1 MQRLKKY
8 AAVAV
13 LILVF
18 PIARFIASSFMLEPS
33 NEIYAYIP
41 QESDFIVELNT
52 QNFIKE
58 MAYQRIY
65 KEAYFMDRVYP
76 ETDEEPE
83 KKFVDTGIDLF
94 GKVILFREE
103 WVNETIWFAILK
115 YTDEDLVRTFLT
127 EQAAD
132 VHFEFGTDYLIA
144 QLTPSSNQ
152 EKVDEH
158 LKKVS
163 KKEVKAFTERVNLA
177 NLFDPQKEIN
187 CYVIPRNTPSNQI
200 IEGYFS
206 FDFLTDHIAIE
217 GALTPVPNFDEI
229 PPAAYA
235 LDTEK
240 ALSLRS
246 SLNLLNSIYWFN
258 KEKIDNLPQ
267 YKQMALDYDG
277 VDCKL
282 VHKKLGFSTPFRS
295 YPAVEAHFDITNK
308 AVWYNF
314 FDSLRVGNAV
324 QIDTSLKTL
333 ITAEGA
339 HFHYDLSP
347 TQFELMQKPFTLSP
361 ATENNIYFDF
371 RMDISDMID
380 RTVFSVDEQHPPSDL
395 EQSLGLMIANKIM
408 DEIRFLANIESIS
421 FRLTKESST
430 EILANGRLEMN
441 EKNGHSMVES
451 LSFGSAAARLMRN
464 Y

>member
-18 PIARFIASSFMLEPS
+18 PIVRFIASSFILEPS

-41 QESDFIVELNT
+41 QESDFIVELNA

-65 KEAYFMDRVYP
+65 KEDYFMDRVYP

-83 KKFVDTGIDLF
+83 KKFKETGIDLF
-94 GKVILFREE
+94 SKIILFREE
-103 WVNETIWFAILK
+103 WADETIWFAILK

-127 EQAAD
+127 EEAAD
-132 VHFEFGTDYLIA
+132 VQFEFSNDYVIA
-144 QLTPSSNQ
+144 QLNLSSSQ
-152 EKVDEH
+152 EKLNEH
-158 LKKVS
+158 LKKIS
-163 KKEVKAFTERVNLA
+163 KKEVKAFTERVNLTK
-177 NLFDPQKEIN
+177 LFDPKKEIN

-217 GALTPVPNFDEI
+217 GALTPVPTFDEI

-235 LDTEK
+235 INMEK

-258 KEKIDNLPQ
+258 EEKIENLPQ
-267 YKQMALDYDG
+267 YKQMAFDYDG

-282 VHKKLGFSTPFRS
+282 VHKNMGFTTPFSS
-295 YPAVEAHFDITNK
+295 YPAVEAHFDIANK
-308 AVWYNF
+308 AVWYDF

-324 QIDTSLKTL
+324 QIDTIQKTL

-339 HFHYDLSP
+339 HFHYEISP
-347 TQFELMQKPFTLSP
+347 TEFEIRQKPFTLST
-361 ATENNIYFDF
+361 ATENNVYFDF

-395 EQSLGLMIANKIM
+395 EQSLGLMVANKII

-451 LSFGSAAARLMRN
+451 LSLGSAAARLVKN